1 MTAGSQ
7 VSQSGGGFD
16 WEAAGKKLG
25 PALDS
30 VHALVVLGS
39 DDEATARVALGI
51 AQQQSKKRMVA
62 IGDLLGDAPA
72 FQEVA
77 SSDVPHGLVDVFE
90 YGVSLHL
97 VARKVPGNENLIL
110 LPTGPF
116 VTDPG
121 AIMAHRRWTSL
132 AADFRDENG
141 LLIVA
146 ARVTAPEV
154 ESFVVQLDGAVLV
167 GDVAPERLPVSRIIG
182 RIRAP
187 ERVSVVMRRPP
198 PLRRDRY
205 FIRST
210 GPGLG
215 VVGGLLLSLTLAVIG
230 VWLAARPMAESRW
243 APLWLRSA
251 ARTLAPARRDSALLG
266 LTVADSLT
274 RLTIP
279 QPLSPGDST
288 SLAPFGI
295 TILTFN
301 TRAGALLE
309 LQQFAATLRAGTYTP
324 VLIRESTWFRVV
336 AGAFPDSAGAAALL
350 DTLRARGGDA
360 GRQAAVE
367 RLPYA
372 LLVERDVPDTSVA
385 ARITLYRAR
394 GLPVYAL
401 LQSDGTAR
409 VYAGAFKAPADVSP
423 LADELRAAGVS
434 PSLAYRTGRVF

>member
-1 MTAGSQ
+1 VTSGSP
-7 VSQSGGGFD
+7 VSQSGFD

-25 PALDS
+25 PALES
-30 VHALVVLGS
+30 VHAIVVLGS

-51 AQQQSKKRMVA
+51 AQQQSQKRQVA

-72 FQEVA
+72 FQA
-77 SSDVPHGLVDVFE
+77 LTSSDDPHGLVDVFE

-97 VARKVPGNENLIL
+97 VARRVADNPNLIL

-132 AADFRDENG
+132 AANFRDENG

-146 ARVTAPEV
+146 ARVSAPGV

-167 GDVAPERLPVSRIIG
+167 GDIAPERLPVSRVLG

-187 ERVSVVMRRPP
+187 ERVSVLMRRVPVRP
-198 PLRRDRY
+198 RNRY
-205 FIRST
+205 VIRSA
-210 GPGLG
+210 GPGVG
-215 VVGGLLLSLTLAVIG
+215 VVGGVILSIALAMIG
-230 VWLAARPMAESRW
+230 LWLAARPMARSAW
-243 APLWLRSA
+243 APVWLRRA
-251 ARTLAPARRDSALLG
+251 ATAVAPVSGDSALLD
-266 LTVADSLT
+266 LTVPDSVA
-274 RLTIP
+274 RLTVP
-279 QPLSPGDST
+279 QPLSATDSV
-288 SLAPFGI
+288 SRAAFGI

-309 LQQFAATLRAGTYTP
+309 LQQFAATLRAGTFTP

-336 AGAFPDSAGAAALL
+336 AGAYPDRAGAAALL

-360 GRQAAVE
+360 GRQATVDS
-367 RLPYA
+367 LPLA
-372 LLVERDVPDTSVA
+372 LLIERDVTDTSVA
-385 ARITLYRAR
+385 SRLSIYRAR

-409 VYAGAFKAPADVSP
+409 VYAGAFKAPADASP
-423 LADELRAAGVS
+423 LADMLRAAGVS
-434 PSLAYRTGRVF
+434 PSLAYRTGRAF